1 LLDEITPISGQL
13 SAISSLAPNDV
24 AEHAFDR
31 DWDTVF
37 TTGKNENGEIWIEL
51 KFDEVYC
58 IKEVINYGGKNSPGL
73 VFKCSGD
80 SNECPCENKERG
92 AFLSTSVNFSEAMD
106 KEFPTAS
113 DCRYG
118 DTVHVEFTGTQFAAF
133 RSSEIAVT
141 GKRGEMVH
149 LNEV

>member
-1 LLDEITPISGQL
+1 LVDEITPISGQL
-13 SAISSLAPNDV
+13 SAIVSYAPDKV

-31 DWDTVF
+31 DWDTEYL
-37 TTGKNENGEIWIEL
+37 TGKNENGELWIEL

-58 IKEVINYGGKNSPGL
+58 IKEVIGFSGKNKPGL

-80 SNECPCENKERG
+80 SNVCSADEKWVG
-92 AFLSTSVNFSEAMD
+92 AYFSTSVNFSEAMD

-118 DTVHVEFTGTQFAAF
+118 DTVHIEYIKGDSEAL
-133 RSSEIAVT
+133 RGSEIAVT